1 VLVLCSD
8 FFFCPALFFVIA
20 AAPAV
25 FQVWLGV
32 FKAMLGEVSV
42 FDELDSGDDFV
53 YIYRVVGRALLV
65 VYLIIVAVM
74 LLNLLI
80 AVLR

>member
-1 VLVLCSD
+1 MSLPHAHPWCR
-8 FFFCPALFFVIA
+8 
-20 AAPAV
+20 
-25 FQVWLGV
+25 QVWLDV

-42 FDELDSGDDFV
+42 FSDIYEDSVHRDV
-53 YIYRVVGRALLV
+53 ARVLLV
-65 VYLIIVAVM
+65 VYLTVVAVM